1 MSQTCIGAQLYTVR
15 DHIKN
20 ASDLAATCKK
30 LRDIG
35 YGAVQISALGPIDDD
50 EVVKILEGEGLLC
63 PVTHVKLDLIKDTQ
77 ACLDYHRKLKCNYTA
92 LGMFTGAKLADWT
105 QFITDYSAACKA
117 LAAEGFYSG
126 YHNHSHE
133 WALIDG
139 KRPIDMLMQD
149 ADPSVWFE
157 IDTYW
162 VAHAGGDPAAWIR
175 RIGQLEGD
183 RIPVVHVKDMQ
194 ISVERQQKMC
204 EVGSGNLN
212 WPAILEACRDA
223 GVKWYMVER
232 DSGDLDPFES
242 LKISYENLRE
252 MGLE

>member
-15 DHIKN
+15 DFTKT
-20 ASDLAATCKK
+20 ASDFAATCKK
-30 LRDIG
+30 LREIG
-35 YGAVQISALGPIDDD
+35 YRSVQISALGPIDDA
-50 EVVKILEGEGLLC
+50 EVAKILDGEGIIC
-63 PVTHVKLDLIKDTQ
+63 PVTHVSFDKIKDTEG
-77 ACLDYHRKLKCNYTA
+77 CLSYHKTFNCDLTA
-92 LGMFTGAKLADWT
+92 LGHYRSDKLADWK
-105 QFITDYSAACKA
+105 QFISEFGEAARR
-117 LAAEGFYSG
+117 LAAKGFRVG

-139 KRPIDMLMQD
+139 VRPIDLMIETFGEE
-149 ADPSVWFE
+149 VWFE

-162 VAHAGGDPAAWIR
+162 VAHAGGDPAAWIE
-175 RIGQLEGD
+175 RIGQLKGD
-183 RIPVVHVKDMQ
+183 RIPVIHVKDMH
-194 ISVERQQKMC
+194 ISLDRQHKMC

-212 WPAILEACRDA
+212 WPAILKACRAA

-242 LKISYENLRE
+242 LKISYNNLRE